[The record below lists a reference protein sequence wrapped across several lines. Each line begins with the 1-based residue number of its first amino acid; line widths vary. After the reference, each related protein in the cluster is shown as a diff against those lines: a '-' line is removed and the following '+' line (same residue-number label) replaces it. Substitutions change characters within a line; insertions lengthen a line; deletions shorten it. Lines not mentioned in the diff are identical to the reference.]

1 MSQYHE
7 RRGAHRPPGLGP
19 AGAIPWFI
27 AAVAVVLI
35 VVYATGSWGGGA
47 DDSGTN
53 AASSGAV
60 SGSSSTKTPSKTG
73 TTKPSSTPTSTPEDT
88 STSAAPTVDHSQPVS
103 VLNATKRSGLAAG
116 AAAKLKNAGWTIRST
131 GNYSAGVDV
140 TTVFYGRASLQATAD
155 AVAEDLGGSAVSRES
170 ADFGS
175 NRVTAVLGADYQ
187 N

>member
-19 AGAIPWFI
+19 AGTIPWLV

-35 VVYATGSWGGGA
+35 VVYATGWWGGGS
-47 DDSGTN
+47 DDGGTN

-60 SGSSSTKTPSKTG
+60 SGSSATKTAGRTA
-73 TTKPSSTPTSTPEDT
+73 TTKPSSTPTSTPKG
-88 STSAAPTVDHSQPVS
+88 STTTVTATVDHSQPVT
-103 VLNATKRSGLAAG
+103 VLNATKRSGMAAG
-116 AAAKLKNAGWTIRST
+116 AANKLKNAGWTIRST

-140 TTVFYGRASLQATAD
+140 TTVFYGRSSLKATAD

-175 NRVTAVLGADYQ
+175 GRLTAVLGADYQ